1 MSAAAVERRAA
12 AAARRRR
19 EQEEEEMTLMNTDPS
34 GAVEYKIIRS
44 ATGAF
49 KDPAKFRAA
58 LDEEARAGWE
68 LVEKLDNSRARLRR
82 STECRKGDTGLGQD
96 PYRTQVGISEGR
108 PGHRDCGRSLGRPG
122 AAHRCGGGYGGD
134 AALAEVKTPNQP
146 LKQTAALLPWL
157 RGIPTFEGRP
167 LLNLGVSTHGERPP

>member
-1 MSAAAVERRAA
+1 V
-12 AAARRRR
+12 
-19 EQEEEEMTLMNTDPS
+19 NTDPS

-82 STECRKGDTGLGQD
+82 STECRKGDAGLGQD
-96 PYRTQVGISEGR
+96 PYRTHVGISEV
-108 PGHRDCGRSLGRPG
+108 
-122 AAHRCGGGYGGD
+122 
-134 AALAEVKTPNQP
+134 ALTIRIVVGI
-146 LKQTAALLPWL
+146 LVGVALL
-157 RGIPTFEGRP
+157 
-167 LLNLGVSTHGERPP
+167 LGVVALLVR

>member
-1 MSAAAVERRAA
+1 MAGAAGAAAAA
-12 AAARRRR
+12 AAARRRQ
-19 EQEEEEMTLMNTDPS
+19 QEDEEDMTFSNTDPS

-82 STECRKGDTGLGQD
+82 STECRKGDAELGQD
-96 PYRTQVGISEGR
+96 PYRIQVGISEGALAV
-108 PGHRDCGRSLGRPG
+108 GIVVGVLVGLALLIGVAMSIV
-122 AAHRCGGGYGGD
+122 
-134 AALAEVKTPNQP
+134 AAL
-146 LKQTAALLPWL
+146 
-157 RGIPTFEGRP
+157 R
-167 LLNLGVSTHGERPP
+167 

>member
-1 MSAAAVERRAA
+1 MSAAAAAA

-58 LDEEARAGWE
+58 LDEEAHVGWE
-68 LVEKLDNSRARLRR
+68 LLEKLDNSRARLCR
-82 STECRKGDTGLGQD
+82 STECRKRDAELGQD
-96 PYRTQVGISEGR
+96 PYRTQVGMSET
-108 PGHRDCGRSLGRPG
+108 
-122 AAHRCGGGYGGD
+122 
-134 AALAEVKTPNQP
+134 ALALSIIVPV
-146 LKQTAALLPWL
+146 LLGPVL
-157 RGIPTFEGRP
+157 RSG
-167 LLNLGVSTHGERPP
+167 

>member
-1 MSAAAVERRAA
+1 MSAAAAAA

-19 EQEEEEMTLMNTDPS
+19 EEEEEMTLMNTDPS

-49 KDPAKFRAA
+49 KDPARFRAA

-82 STECRKGDTGLGQD
+82 STGCRKGDADLGQD
-96 PYRTQVGISEGR
+96 PYRTQVGMSETA
-108 PGHRDCGRSLGRPG
+108 LGLWIVVSVRVGVALLVG
-122 AAHRCGGGYGGD
+122 AAAGLG
-134 AALAEVKTPNQP
+134 
-146 LKQTAALLPWL
+146 ALL
-157 RGIPTFEGRP
+157 R
-167 LLNLGVSTHGERPP
+167 

>member
-1 MSAAAVERRAA
+1 MSAATAAA

-19 EQEEEEMTLMNTDPS
+19 EQEEEEVTLMNTDPS

-68 LVEKLDNSRARLRR
+68 LLEKLDNSRARLRR
-82 STECRKGDTGLGQD
+82 LTECRKRDAELGQD
-96 PYRTQVGISEGR
+96 PYRTQVGMSE
-108 PGHRDCGRSLGRPG
+108 
-122 AAHRCGGGYGGD
+122 AV
-134 AALAEVKTPNQP
+134 LAMSIIA
-146 LKQTAALLPWL
+146 AALL
-157 RGIPTFEGRP
+157 GVV
-167 LLNLGVSTHGERPP
+167 LLLGAVAVMVKQR

>member
-1 MSAAAVERRAA
+1 MSVEANMSAGAAAA

-19 EQEEEEMTLMNTDPS
+19 EQEEEEMTMMNTDPS

-82 STECRKGDTGLGQD
+82 STECRKRDAELGQD
-96 PYRTQVGISEGR
+96 PYRTQVGMREGV
-108 PGHRDCGRSLGRPG
+108 L
-122 AAHRCGGGYGGD
+122 
-134 AALAEVKTPNQP
+134 ALCIVVAVLTVV
-146 LKQTAALLPWL
+146 ALLL
-157 RGIPTFEGRP
+157 GAVAGIVS
-167 LLNLGVSTHGERPP
+167 LNR

>member
-1 MSAAAVERRAA
+1 MSAGAAAA

-19 EQEEEEMTLMNTDPS
+19 EQEEEEDMTLMNTEPS
-34 GAVEYKIIRS
+34 GAIEYKIIRS

-82 STECRKGDTGLGQD
+82 STECRKRDADVGQD
-96 PYRTQVGISEGR
+96 PYRIQVGMSET
-108 PGHRDCGRSLGRPG
+108 
-122 AAHRCGGGYGGD
+122 
-134 AALAEVKTPNQP
+134 ALALWIIV
-146 LKQTAALLPWL
+146 AALL
-157 RGIPTFEGRP
+157 GVA
-167 LLNLGVSTHGERPP
+167 LLLGAVAGLVRR